1 MILRNTSALLSLV
14 FLLAFSPAAQ
24 TLKPAELPDTP
35 AGHRVAAY
43 FKAFNSGEQAMRDF
57 LAGNV
62 AASALAQRPID
73 ARIDFYRQM
82 LGDMEAIEARRVVKA
97 LDNAVT
103 VLAQTKRG
111 EWFEFGFEF
120 ESAPPHKLLSL
131 RVQDSEPPPE
141 RAAGKNDSPATM
153 TEPALIEA
161 LGKYLDDASAADEFS
176 GVVMIAKK
184 DRPVFQKTCGLASK
198 EYNIPVRIDTKFNLG
213 SINKIFTQI
222 AIGQLADQGS
232 LSLDDKLGKHLP
244 DYPNREAAEKVTIRQ
259 LLDMTS
265 GIGDFFGPEFDA
277 TPKDRLRSIKD
288 YLALFAAK
296 PLIFEPGTK
305 RQYSNGGYVVLGA
318 IVEKVSRRDYYQYVR
333 EHIFKPADMR
343 DTDWYEAD
351 IATPNLAS
359 GYTDEM
365 NKGRGDAVRKSNI
378 YTRPAKGSS
387 AGGGYSTAPDL
398 LKFVLA
404 LREGK
409 LRVPSFR
416 QPAAGQQRTAEQ
428 AHGGFA
434 GVGIAGGAPGIN
446 AALEAD
452 EESGYTIIVL
462 SNYDPPSAEKV
473 ARQIRAWIGRMK
485 K

>member
-1 MILRNTSALLSLV
+1 MIQRSASAILSLV
-14 FLLAFSPAAQ
+14 LLLVSSPVARTSQ
-24 TLKPAELPDTP
+24 LPDTP
-35 AGHRVAAY
+35 AGQRVAAY
-43 FKAFNSGEQAMRDF
+43 FKAFNTGEQAMRDF
-57 LAGNV
+57 FAENV
-62 AASALAQRPID
+62 AASSLARRPID
-73 ARIDFYRQM
+73 ARMDFYRQM
-82 LGDMEAIEARRVVKA
+82 RADMGALEIRKVSKA
-97 LDNAVT
+97 LDNSVA

-111 EWFEFGFEF
+111 DWFEFGFEF
-120 ESAPPHKLLSL
+120 EAAPPHKMLSL
-131 RVQDSEPPPE
+131 RVEESEP
-141 RAAGKNDSPATM
+141 AAEKASEKNEPASM
-153 TEPALIEA
+153 TEPQLIEA

-176 GVVMIAKK
+176 GAVLIAKK
-184 DRPVFQKTCGLASK
+184 GSPIFQKTCGLASK

-232 LSLDDKLGKHLP
+232 LSLDDKLGKHLT

-259 LLDMTS
+259 LLDMSS

-277 TPKDRLRSIKD
+277 TPKDRLRTIKD
-288 YLALFAAK
+288 FLALFAAK
-296 PLIFEPGTK
+296 PLLFEPGTK

-318 IVEKVSRRDYYQYVR
+318 IIEKVSRRDYYQYVR
-333 EHIFKPADMR
+333 EHIFKIADMK

-351 IATPNLAS
+351 VATPNLAS
-359 GYTDEM
+359 GYANEM
-365 NKGRGDAVRKSNI
+365 SKGRGDVVRKNNM

-398 LKFVLA
+398 LKFVAA

-409 LRVPSFR
+409 LRVPDFR
-416 QPAAGQQRTAEQ
+416 NERKASGQPAASFR
-428 AHGGFA
+428 

-446 AALEAD
+446 AVLEAD
-452 EESGYTIIVL
+452 EESGYTIIVM

-473 ARQIRAWIGRMK
+473 ARQIRGWMSRMK